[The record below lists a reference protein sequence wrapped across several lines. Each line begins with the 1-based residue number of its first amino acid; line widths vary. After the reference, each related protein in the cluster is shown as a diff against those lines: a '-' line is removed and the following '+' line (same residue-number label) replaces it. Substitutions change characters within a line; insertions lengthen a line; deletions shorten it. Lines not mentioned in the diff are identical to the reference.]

1 VLIWKLQVYAVAL
14 PCIIT
19 WHYAIP
25 KRQKIALNVIF
36 SLGLI
41 VVIASCIR
49 TYWLISK
56 HILAKRRPFDPLL
69 THRQRHRNLSR
80 RNPLR
85 LQSLPLGAIRT
96 PSRHNVRLRPIPTNL
111 LPSLPRSHQSG
122 LAQRHAQIRDHSRTR
137 HNRHF
142 QRESSPGSTRRQ
154 QERPGDARPHGL
166 SFRGRFA
173 VSYKKSGEAYAVFA
187 RGRFVCYER
196 YEVEGSGGTTA
207 FAGGRLGCEDGAI
220 GYQILMR

>member
-1 VLIWKLQVYAVAL
+1 VLIRKLQVYAVAL

-85 LQSLPLGAIRT
+85 LQPFPLGAIRP

-111 LPSLPRSHQSG
+111 LPPLPRSHQPG
-122 LAQRHAQIRDHSRTR
+122 LAQRHAQIRHHSRPR
-137 HNRHF
+137 HHRNF
-142 QRESSPGSTRRQ
+142 QCESTSRPPRRQ
-154 QERPGDARPHGL
+154 QKRSGDACPR
-166 SFRGRFA
+166 
-173 VSYKKSGEAYAVFA
+173 
-187 RGRFVCYER
+187 
-196 YEVEGSGGTTA
+196 
-207 FAGGRLGCEDGAI
+207 RLGFG
-220 GYQILMR
+220 R